1 MRSDRLGETLLP
13 KRLALP
19 VFASD
24 ALSSVAYAPDEILLT
39 LGMAGAALALTHSWQ
54 VAVAVAVVMLVI
66 VMSYRQNVHA
76 YPSGGGDYEVAT
88 TNIGPR
94 AGLTVASALLVD
106 YVLTVA
112 VSVSSAVQNAGAA
125 FTFVRGHEALVAVVL
140 VLVLM
145 TMNLRGVRESGT
157 AFALPTYLFMV
168 TVLGM
173 AVVGF
178 VRKSTGD
185 LPLAESAALELR
197 PEAGYET
204 LGTLAMVFLLLRA
217 FSSGASAL
225 TGVEAISNGVPAFRR
240 PKSRNAATTLLMMGL
255 LAVTMLMSMV
265 TLATW
270 TKVKF
275 ADDPHA
281 QLYRDGQPVGE
292 SYVQDTVM
300 GQVAKSVFDG
310 FHPGVVLV
318 SVVTGLILVLAANT
332 AFNGFPVLGSILAK
346 DGYLPRQLHTRGDR
360 LAFSNGIVL
369 LAAAAALLIVVYDAE
384 VTRLIQLYVVGVFVS
399 FTVSQ
404 VGMTRHW
411 NRHLALEK
419 DPAERR
425 SMQRRRII
433 TVIGAVMSG
442 TVLVVVLVTKFLHGA
457 GFAVAAMVGLFALM
471 VAIRRHYE
479 RVRDELAVSE
489 GDTKQ
494 QLLPSRVHAI
504 VLVSTI
510 HKPTLRALAYAQAT
524 RPSVLEALTVD
535 VDPEDTGRLQTEWRR
550 RGIPVPLKALDSPYR
565 EITRPVVDYVKSIR
579 SGNPR
584 DLVVVYLPQYV
595 LGHWWE
601 QVLHNQSALRL
612 RARLMLTP
620 GVMISSVPWQLVSSQ
635 GLEDR
640 MDGPV
645 AGDVRRGEG

>member
-1 MRSDRLGETLLP
+1 M
-13 KRLALP
+13 
-19 VFASD
+19 
-24 ALSSVAYAPDEILLT
+24 
-39 LGMAGAALALTHSWQ
+39 
-54 VAVAVAVVMLVI
+54 
-66 VMSYRQNVHA
+66 
-76 YPSGGGDYEVAT
+76 
-88 TNIGPR
+88 
-94 AGLTVASALLVD
+94 
-106 YVLTVA
+106 
-112 VSVSSAVQNAGAA
+112 
-125 FTFVRGHEALVAVVL
+125 
-140 VLVLM
+140 
-145 TMNLRGVRESGT
+145 
-157 AFALPTYLFMV
+157 
-168 TVLGM
+168 
-173 AVVGF
+173 
-178 VRKSTGD
+178 
-185 LPLAESAALELR
+185 
-197 PEAGYET
+197 
-204 LGTLAMVFLLLRA
+204 
-217 FSSGASAL
+217 
-225 TGVEAISNGVPAFRR
+225 
-240 PKSRNAATTLLMMGL
+240 
-255 LAVTMLMSMV
+255 
-265 TLATW
+265 
-270 TKVKF
+270 
-275 ADDPHA
+275 
-281 QLYRDGQPVGE
+281 
-292 SYVQDTVM
+292 
-300 GQVAKSVFDG
+300 
-310 FHPGVVLV
+310 
-318 SVVTGLILVLAANT
+318 
-332 AFNGFPVLGSILAK
+332 
-346 DGYLPRQLHTRGDR
+346 
-360 LAFSNGIVL
+360 
-369 LAAAAALLIVVYDAE
+369 
-384 VTRLIQLYVVGVFVS
+384 
-399 FTVSQ
+399 SQ

-535 VDPEDTGRLQTEWRR
+535 VDPEDTGRLQAEWRR
-550 RGIPVPLKALDSPYR
+550 RGMPVPLKALDSPYR